1 METDKRLQI
10 LKDYLDKSF
19 ISAILCD
26 YHYQFYNKI
35 NYISMFPLIIGSSLL
50 TILNSSTIEESIMK
64 YINISVNGLNTF
76 VIALTTNYKLNDRL
90 TTYKNLYIKYQ
101 KLSHKIESCI
111 NKSTEL
117 NERIIDDI
125 INEYDTLQNDN
136 NFGYLSSYK
145 KKIIDKYGKTH
156 KMPNSL
162 ALDGDLVM
170 INPV

>member
-1 METDKRLQI
+1 MDK
-10 LKDYLDKSF
+10 LKEYLDKSF

-35 NYISMFPLIIGSSLL
+35 NYISMFPLVIGSSLL
-50 TILNSSTIEESIMK
+50 TILNSSTIDESIMK

-162 ALDGDLVM
+162 ALDGDFVLTNAV
-170 INPV
+170 

>member
-1 METDKRLQI
+1 MDK
-10 LKDYLDKSF
+10 LKEYLDKSF

-35 NYISMFPLIIGSSLL
+35 NYISMFPLVIGSSLL
-50 TILNSSTIEESIMK
+50 TILNSSTIDESIMK
-64 YINISVNGLNTF
+64 YINISINGLNTLI
-76 VIALTTNYKLNDRL
+76 IALNTNYKLNDRL

-111 NKSTEL
+111 NKSTDAEASAK
-117 NERIIDDI
+117 IIDDI

-145 KKIIDKYGKTH
+145 KLIIDKYGKTH

-162 ALDGDLVM
+162 ALDGDFILASSVI
-170 INPV
+170 INQ

>member
-1 METDKRLQI
+1 MDK
-10 LKDYLDKSF
+10 LKEYLDKSF

-35 NYISMFPLIIGSSLL
+35 NYISMFPLVIGSSLL

-162 ALDGDLVM
+162 ALDGDFVLTNAV
-170 INPV
+170 